1 MMNEF
6 DDGEKTLKLILS
18 KLEILRNFLI
28 VADDGMRQQ
37 QSAMNDEVMS
47 VIKEIR
53 LAINEWIRKHSP

>member
-1 MMNEF
+1 MNEF

>member
-1 MMNEF
+1 MNEF
-6 DDGEKTLKLILS
+6 DDGDNELRLILA

-47 VIKEIR
+47 VMKDIR
-53 LAINEWIRKHSP
+53 VSINSWIRRHG